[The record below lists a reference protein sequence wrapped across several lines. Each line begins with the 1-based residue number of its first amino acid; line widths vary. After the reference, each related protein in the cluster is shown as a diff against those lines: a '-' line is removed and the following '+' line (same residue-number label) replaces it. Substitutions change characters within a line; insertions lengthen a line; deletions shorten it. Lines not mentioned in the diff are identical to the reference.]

1 MTMEKIY
8 LWQDTAIKTKVD
20 RPSIVP
26 MLLDTPAAP
35 AILIIPGGGYG
46 TVCGSTEGA
55 PICKKFNELGYHAFV
70 LDYRTAPARFPEPQ
84 LDAMRAMKII
94 RANAQKWNIIPDQ
107 IYSCGF
113 SAGGHLAGSLGV
125 LCDDLD
131 ASDNDFCDAFSHR
144 PDGMLLCYGVLAFE
158 EWSHL
163 GTQQNLLG
171 DDFRSIRKQYSLPE
185 FVNQNTPPAFLMHT
199 IRDQWVSFR
208 NSIVFA
214 EAMAEAERPCE
225 LVLNYWGDH
234 GMLLGKDT
242 LDVITWPEQA
252 DAFFKSVLLSRTDP
266 EFRTRYTH
274 PYQAKHVTD

>member
-55 PICKKFNELGYHAFV
+55 PIGKKFNELGYHAFV

-113 SAGGHLAGSLGV
+113 SAGAHLAGSLGV

>member
-1 MTMEKIY
+1 MEKIY

-55 PICKKFNELGYHAFV
+55 PIGKKFNELGYHAFV

-113 SAGGHLAGSLGV
+113 SAGAHLAGSLGV